1 MSNETKKPVRQG
13 GNGGGP
19 GRHGY
24 RKPKNTAK
32 TLIRMFSYLSGNTP
46 LLVLAFTMVIFS
58 ALAGVFA
65 SYLLKP
71 IINNLTD
78 NLQAYIESGLASSVA
93 RNKVLTDLGKNV
105 AVMAA
110 IYFTGAFGTY
120 LSSRIMVSVAQK
132 TANKMRKELF
142 DHLQDLPVSYF
153 DRHPHGEVMSRFTND
168 MDNVAM
174 ALEQSL
180 SQTVT
185 SLISV
190 VGTFTMM
197 IVLSP
202 WLTIIAV
209 LMLIIM
215 FNIVKVVGGKSAKY
229 FRSQQASLG
238 ELDGYIEEMMQGQK
252 VVKVFNHEDAANK
265 EFVEKNNNL
274 KNAAVNAQ
282 TFANIMMPIM
292 GNLSYFHYALT
303 ATAGAIMIVN
313 PMGWGVFAAMTIGD
327 VGAFLQYTRQFS
339 QPITQIANQFNM
351 LLSALAGAERIFE
364 VLDEEKEQDEGKVHL
379 VLAEKNS
386 DGTLKMLPENPF
398 ENFAATFD
406 DKNNKCLAWKNL
418 DGNLV
423 ELHGDVRF
431 YNVVFSYVPDH
442 VVLNNVSLYAKPGQ
456 KIAFVG
462 STGAGKTTITNLINR
477 FYEIQEGQI
486 TYDGIDIKDICKN
499 DLRRTM
505 GIVLQDVHL
514 FKGTIKENIRY
525 GKPDATDEEIERAAK
540 IANAHTF
547 ISKLPKGYD
556 TMLTADG
563 MNLSQGQRQLLSIA
577 RAAAANPPV
586 IILDEAT
593 SSIDTRTEHLIE
605 AGMDRLMVGRT
616 TFVIAHRLSTVRNS
630 NAIMVLEKGEI
641 IERGDHDDLLEQ
653 KGRYYS
659 LYTGKAELS

>member
-13 GNGGGP
+13 GPGGGP

-46 LLVLAFTMVIFS
+46 LLVLAFAMIIFS